1 MKATELLEGI
11 IRWNA
16 SLIMMTNGFLN
27 ELGKKENHN
36 SVVMTV
42 FSCGILDFSFSF
54 LLAIVSLTSQGE
66 MESNAFL
73 PLLLLLSFALWPPEV
88 SARFFRLT
96 EFRAAIDRSKFLLLD
111 EDEEADLLSVEERGS
126 GILEAGEAA
135 KSGAD
140 FLLTDER
147 ERVTGWLDANDVS
160 WK

>member
-1 MKATELLEGI
+1 
-11 IRWNA
+11 
-16 SLIMMTNGFLN
+16 MMTNGFLN

-96 EFRAAIDRSKFLLLD
+96 EFRAAIDRSKFLLL
-111 EDEEADLLSVEERGS
+111 ADLLSAEARGS
-126 GILEAGEAA
+126 GILDAGEAEEEAA

-160 WK
+160 WKEKGQKIVIIDHI